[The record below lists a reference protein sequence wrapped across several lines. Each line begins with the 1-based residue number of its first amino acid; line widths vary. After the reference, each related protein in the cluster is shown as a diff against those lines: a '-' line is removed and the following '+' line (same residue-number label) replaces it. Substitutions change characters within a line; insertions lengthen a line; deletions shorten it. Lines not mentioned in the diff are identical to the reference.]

1 MSSNWRCI
9 LQELYKLPEN
19 LKALRRQYGY
29 TQQYVAE
36 QLGIT
41 PQSYHAYEAGI
52 TIPSRWT
59 TFWNDMNDL
68 YNLAKNLKALRL
80 QYGYT
85 QKQVAEKLGIATQS
99 YQAYEWGVNVPSL
112 QNFIKLA
119 RLYDVSLDDLL
130 E

>member
-1 MSSNWRCI
+1 MTSRWTTFWNDMND
-9 LQELYKLPEN
+9 LYNLTKN

-52 TIPSRWT
+52 TIPT
-59 TFWNDMNDL
+59 L
-68 YNLAKNLKALRL
+68 
-80 QYGYT
+80 
-85 QKQVAEKLGIATQS
+85 
-99 YQAYEWGVNVPSL
+99 P
-112 QNFIKLA
+112 NFIKLA